1 MRLHRNLVYTTIDAL
16 NAIFNEGEYADKV
29 VARSLK
35 TNAGEAQTVCC
46 RNHLRN
52 CSLERLYA
60 ESRSKEPLTEI
71 IFANVF
77 CLGSIK
83 RIPNS

>member
-35 TNAGEAQTVCC
+35 KRQTLGKLRQKVC
-46 RNHLRN
+46 
-52 CSLERLYA
+52 
-60 ESRSKEPLTEI
+60 
-71 IFANVF
+71 
-77 CLGSIK
+77 
-83 RIPNS
+83 